1 MFSFH
6 QNLNSEKIKRLNPS
20 RILKNHFALSTV
32 VTTLIILVISVML
45 AGTVAYYAI
54 NVTGTRSQ
62 EENLHL
68 SKPHIWYNAA
78 SVSSQGALLIIN
90 TGGRDVVIDKITV
103 RGEECVLSSIFF
115 NRTTNSVSSDLAFV
129 PSLTDGISI
138 TIGFTSAYIF
148 EQASHGLT
156 LQSGQLMMVYI
167 NNPPGININNVGLIT
182 SITVYTTQA
191 TYYAET
197 NVQALEA

>member
-1 MFSFH
+1 M
-6 QNLNSEKIKRLNPS
+6 
-20 RILKNHFALSTV
+20 
-32 VTTLIILVISVML
+32 
-45 AGTVAYYAI
+45 
-54 NVTGTRSQ
+54 
-62 EENLHL
+62 